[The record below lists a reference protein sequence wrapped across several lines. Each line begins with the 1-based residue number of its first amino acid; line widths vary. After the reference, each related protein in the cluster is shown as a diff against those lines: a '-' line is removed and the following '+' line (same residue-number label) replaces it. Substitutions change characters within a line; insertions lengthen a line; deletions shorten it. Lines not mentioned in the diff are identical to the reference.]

1 MSKTSRVQNKVN
13 QAASVRGL
21 TGNSRWHQLHMK
33 RQAMLRR
40 FESYAEVTIPKVC
53 LPDNT
58 DNNNVSLQHDWTSV
72 GAQATN
78 HLTNKIVLN
87 LFRPGMPFFRLD
99 PDKKMKQ
106 ELAQKGISEDDLRA
120 SLVDGEQE
128 ALKVMDQ
135 KAIRPKIN
143 EAVRNLIV
151 VGNVALDMT
160 DDTQPRVIGIRHY
173 VVKRSISG
181 RLQEILIAE
190 KVLFNELDEEVKPFV
205 QQRSADAEDAY
216 TEFVRW
222 YARDKDGKWQLSQ
235 HVDNTRLPK
244 QFDHTY
250 TNDTMPVH
258 ILTWDLAD
266 EMDYGTGLVEDYA
279 GDFGTL
285 STLTEAEIKASL
297 LASDFR
303 WLANPA
309 GVGDIEEF
317 RNSVSGDVIPGAK
330 DDLSL
335 VALTSGQGIEL
346 ISKSADKVIRRI
358 GQAFLLNSAV
368 TRDAERV
375 TAEEI
380 RMQAQELETSLGGVY
395 SRLAIDLQLPVA
407 VWLLKQIDVNIK
419 GTHLVPTIV
428 TGLAALSRNAEAQQ
442 LGVFLSSLAQVAT
455 MPPEVLQRLNLS
467 AVISTLAS
475 ANGIDPNKYV
485 KPEAQVAKEQAAAQQ
500 AAVNQQATVDA
511 SKAGAQAMA
520 NRQQDQ
526 TAQ

>member
-1 MSKTSRVQNKVN
+1 MSKPSHVQGKVN
-13 QAASVRGL
+13 QAAATRGL
-21 TGNSRWHQLHMK
+21 TGNSRWHQLHGR
-33 RQAMLRR
+33 RQSMLYR
-40 FESYAEVTIPKVC
+40 FQQYAAETIPKVC

-58 DNNNVSLQHDWTSV
+58 DNNNVSLQHDWSSV
-72 GAQATN
+72 GAQAVN

-106 ELAQKGISEDDLRA
+106 ELGQKGISEDDLRA

-143 EAVRNLIV
+143 EAVRNLII

-160 DDTQPRVIGIRHY
+160 DDQQPRVIGIRHY

-181 RLQEILIAE
+181 KLQEILIAE
-190 KVLFNELDEEVKPFV
+190 KVLYNELDDSVKPYV
-205 QQRSADAEDAY
+205 ASRPGDDEGAY
-216 TEFVRW
+216 VEFVRW
-222 YARDKDGKWQLSQ
+222 YAVDKDKKWQLSQ
-235 HVDNTRLPK
+235 YVDNVRLPK
-244 QFDHTY
+244 DFDKTY
-250 TNDTMPVH
+250 TQETMPVH

-285 STLTEAEIKASL
+285 STLTEAEVKAAL
-297 LASDFR
+297 LASEFR

-317 RNSVSGDVIPGAK
+317 RNSVSGDVIPGGK
-330 DDLSL
+330 DDLTL
-335 VALTSGQGIEL
+335 VNLTGQSNIEL
-346 ISKSADKVIRRI
+346 ISKSAEKIIRRI

-395 SRLAIDLQLPVA
+395 SRLAIDLQLPIA
-407 VWLLKQIDVNIK
+407 LWLLAQIDVSIH

-442 LGVFLSSLAQVAT
+442 LGVFLSSLSQVAA
-455 MPPEVLQRLNLS
+455 MPPELLARLNLS

-475 ANGIDPNKYV
+475 ANGIDPKKYV
-485 KPEAQVAKEQAAAQQ
+485 KDEATVQKEQQAQQQ
-500 AAVNQQATVDA
+500 AAVQNQATVDA
-511 SKAGAQAMA
+511 SKAGAQAL
-520 NRQQDQ
+520 
-526 TAQ
+526 AQRNQPQ